1 MNSREWLDRAKNKIA
16 DLSVGT
22 RFEVKELF
30 EEVDWRALSRGER
43 ITFGK
48 VFANEVRE
56 GNIPNVCPMERGK
69 NNHSKYEKQG
79 E

>member
-1 MNSREWLDRAKNKIA
+1 MNNKEWLEKARDKIA
-16 DLSVGT
+16 VLTNETV
-22 RFEVKELF
+22 FEVKELF
-30 EEVDWRALSRGER
+30 EEVDWKALSRGER

-56 GNIPNVCPMERGK
+56 GNIQNVYPMERGK

>member
-1 MNSREWLDRAKNKIA
+1 MDNNEWLEKAKNKIIE
-16 DLSVGT
+16 LPVGIK
-22 RFEVKELF
+22 FEVKELF
-30 EEVDWRALSRGER
+30 EEVDWKTLSRGER
-43 ITFGK
+43 VMFGK

-56 GNIPNVCPMERGK
+56 GKITDIIALERGK